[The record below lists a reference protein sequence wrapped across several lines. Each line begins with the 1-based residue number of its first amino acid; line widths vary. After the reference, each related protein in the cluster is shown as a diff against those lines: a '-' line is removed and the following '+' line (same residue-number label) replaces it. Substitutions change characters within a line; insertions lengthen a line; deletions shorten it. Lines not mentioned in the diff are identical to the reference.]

1 MCLCKLCCIVLCH
14 PIGIDVLRCHI
25 TLRYIYSHHYN
36 RYRADTRSN
45 ANIWRQNQI
54 AVFLSV
60 SVFFWMKW
68 TNMMS
73 IVIEWNKKPKS
84 FYTFKCLQVT
94 RFSNYNSAP
103 IRCADTQ
110 TWTPRIRNE
119 KYKNNKNRKQIE
131 LRNKTKWEKKFR
143 HHILKCSIHQRTLMM
158 IVCWCWWL
166 RWWWSHIYRQM
177 HSAHGARISSAH
189 VQFNVRREP
198 GHIGCSLH
206 AIRRMYD
213 VLLLV
218 DCVCCGC
225 CYVYDVYVCVY
236 NKCMRMLCG
245 PAIHSTSRTISS
257 ANCIFKSNNK
267 RCPFVIYHCVAVKSQ
282 INAKTCTHM
291 CCRCH
296 CLPSHVTSTC
306 AMRAQQRCSKLNAH
320 LLISVR
326 LNCPRSVWNRD
337 RPSRFLY
344 CVLLCVVWMDL
355 R

>member
-1 MCLCKLCCIVLCH
+1 
-14 PIGIDVLRCHI
+14 
-25 TLRYIYSHHYN
+25 
-36 RYRADTRSN
+36 
-45 ANIWRQNQI
+45 
-54 AVFLSV
+54 
-60 SVFFWMKW
+60 
-68 TNMMS
+68 MMS

-267 RCPFVIYHCVAVKSQ
+267 RLRLSIRNIS
-282 INAKTCTHM
+282 
-291 CCRCH
+291 
-296 CLPSHVTSTC
+296 L
-306 AMRAQQRCSKLNAH
+306 CSCKKPN
-320 LLISVR
+320 
-326 LNCPRSVWNRD
+326 
-337 RPSRFLY
+337 
-344 CVLLCVVWMDL
+344 
-355 R
+355 